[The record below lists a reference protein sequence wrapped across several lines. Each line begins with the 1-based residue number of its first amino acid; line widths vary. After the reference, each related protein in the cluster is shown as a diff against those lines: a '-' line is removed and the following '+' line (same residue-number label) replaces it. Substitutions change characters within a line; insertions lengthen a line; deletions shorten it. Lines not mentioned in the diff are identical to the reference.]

1 MQMSVKDSLRVIH
14 LMSSLERPDV
24 SFICHCLWV
33 SVRINI
39 TRKCPNPN
47 QDSGSRYKSKHSTP
61 QQRSVSAGRW
71 IRLFDDGCLGTSDC
85 AASAR
90 MIYAHLPWLLSHRWN
105 SEGEG
110 ETTNTEGLE
119 RGAGKR
125 GWKRG
130 RRPKG
135 RGLGEGARKA
145 N

>member
-1 MQMSVKDSLRVIH
+1 MQMSVKDSLRAIH
-14 LMSSLERPDV
+14 FMSSLERPDV

-90 MIYAHLPWLLSHRWN
+90 MKYAHLPWLLSHRWN

-110 ETTNTEGLE
+110 ETASREGLD

-125 GWKRG
+125 GE
-130 RRPKG
+130 KG
-135 RGLGEGARKA
+135 VDALRANVWGEGAPKE